1 MDMKE
6 VRTRPLAFRDAHPFT
21 LGERGARHPFRLGL
35 PHELLAQI
43 EEQAAAEQ
51 AAVQPKKWLNEDIS
65 LFLLSFSAFFT
76 AFYLFI
82 F

>member
-1 MDMKE
+1 MKQKL
-6 VRTRPLAFRDAHPFT
+6 TRNLVLHN
-21 LGERGARHPFRLGL
+21 EGAKHPFRLSL
-35 PHELLAQI
+35 PLEVFAVAQD
-43 EEQAAAEQ
+43 ESATLEAE
-51 AAVQPKKWLNEDIS
+51 APTKKWLNEDTS